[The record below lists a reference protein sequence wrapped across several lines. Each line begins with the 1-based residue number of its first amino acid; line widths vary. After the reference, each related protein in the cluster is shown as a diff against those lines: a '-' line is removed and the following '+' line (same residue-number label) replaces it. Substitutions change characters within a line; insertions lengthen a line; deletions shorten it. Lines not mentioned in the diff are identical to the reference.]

1 MVKRSGRIARQ
12 ILNRFWR
19 SHSSIPPI
27 SNGNRFQFF
36 SSLLFSPSICSFSSS
51 NSIPR
56 CRTTSFSS
64 STPAF
69 FGILTASVVG
79 LLEWSHADADE
90 EVGNSCIPVASSPVS
105 DSDAMDRLVRGERL
119 RLEELLRK
127 NDVWR
132 GSYPAF
138 VVSGKGQ
145 KITVKFRIPPSCE
158 ASHLIVDLVS
168 HLGLKAEKHGGGSEM
183 LVRAWDSAVSW
194 QLTLNYPEENVQTAS
209 GDSNSDYKRQ
219 EGNLCILIYE
229 SLVSSG
235 NCEIE
240 FIKDGM
246 FTSVELDALV
256 SALKLAGEKTET
268 KKKSEQNPWRSV
280 KEKQKDPQ
288 LARVIPSLE
297 AMGVRVYGIDEAP
310 RSSCGIA
317 ISWDNIAGY
326 EQQKR
331 EIEDTI
337 LLSLQY
343 PQLYDEIAWGT
354 RCKFETNRPRAV
366 LFEGPPGTGK
376 TSCARVIASQ
386 AGVPL
391 LYVPLEVV
399 LSKYYGESE
408 KFLGNVFSL
417 ANDLPDGAIIFLD
430 EVDSFAASRDSE
442 IHEATRRML
451 SVLLRQIDGFE
462 QDKRVIVIAATN
474 RKQDLD
480 PALISRFDTVIPF
493 FLPDYKNREKIA
505 SQYAKHLNSL
515 ELTQLADATE
525 GMSGRDIR
533 DICQQAERHWASKL
547 IREQGGNE
555 LGGVRL
561 PPLEEYME
569 CAKVRGRMLV
579 QISEERKTMPSSS
592 LNTARDRG
600 LLGIV

>member
-145 KITVKFRIPPSCE
+145 KVRL
-158 ASHLIVDLVS
+158 SHCD
-168 HLGLKAEKHGGGSEM
+168 K
-183 LVRAWDSAVSW
+183 
-194 QLTLNYPEENVQTAS
+194 ENVQTAS